1 MMQTC
6 EDSELVRRRGRW
18 LNQRVMEIY
27 IQEIS
32 SMQLLL
38 YLSKSQRDL
47 NFSIAASFPISLQK
61 RGSPCS
67 GARSLEARK
76 MGILE
81 GELEVEKVG

>member
-38 YLSKSQRDL
+38 HLSKSQRE
-47 NFSIAASFPISLQK
+47 NIFGIAATFPKVLEKITCFQK
-61 RGSPCS
+61 ASIPTK
-67 GARSLEARK
+67 AWFALLRSSEP
-76 MGILE
+76 
-81 GELEVEKVG
+81 